1 MVRLW
6 SCTCQLLI
14 GMWVIA
20 LPAPSLATPEP
31 AAPNSTSSSTSS
43 STTVAVRREPQ
54 TSVRVTLIPSAA
66 VATFSA
72 PDMATVSARSGS
84 TIKLPVGSTQMA
96 VSAPGFQRVTRSI
109 TITPGQPTTV
119 SVRLDPVGQLHRHR
133 WDARTGSN
141 PKQVAFSPSGTEL
154 WVPLLGSRGVDVFR
168 TSDGQKI
175 TTVGLGNNLG
185 AVEVIFNRAGTRAFV
200 SQMQTASVFEI
211 DVSTKKVLRRFQTG
225 GNWTKVL
232 LLSPD
237 EETLFA
243 ANWVSNDVSVI
254 DLRSGKLLRKIST
267 VKTPRGLSI
276 DPAGTRLFI
285 AGFDGGE
292 IQRIT
297 LATPST
303 PDVKKTL
310 FRTGGAMRHMVIDPK
325 TNRLYADDMGTSMTY
340 VMDLATEEV
349 KPLGRV
355 DSHPNTI
362 DLEPSGRYLYV
373 SNRGA
378 NNPKGYNI
386 PGPEW
391 GSVLVIDTANGQAV
405 DAIVGGNQTT
415 GLDVSD
421 DGRYL
426 AFTDF
431 LDNRLALYEIP
442 SLNELKEGQGGLAP
456 VRRKLIA
463 K

>member
-1 MVRLW
+1 MFRIW
-6 SCTCQLLI
+6 IATSRLLI
-14 GMWVIA
+14 GVLGA
-20 LPAPSLATPEP
+20 TQPVPGSTTPSQTAPSSTPK
-31 AAPNSTSSSTSS
+31 STSSLL
-43 STTVAVRREPQ
+43 VRREPQ
-54 TSVRVTLIPSAA
+54 ALVRVTLIPPSAS
-66 VATFSA
+66 ATFSG
-72 PDMATVSARSGS
+72 PDMDTVAARSG
-84 TIKLPVGSTQMA
+84 TTAKLPIGTTQLT
-96 VSAPGFQRVTRSI
+96 VTAPGFQRVTK
-109 TITPGQPTTV
+109 QVTV
-119 SVRLDPVGQLHRHR
+119 ASGTQGAISVRLDPVGQLHRHR

-141 PKQVAFSPSGTEL
+141 PKQVAFTPNGAEL

-168 TSDGQKI
+168 TTDGQKV
-175 TTVGLGNNLG
+175 TTIGLGNNLG
-185 AVEVIFNRAGTRAFV
+185 AVEVIFNSAGTRAFV

-211 DVSTKKVLRRFQTG
+211 DVITKRVLRRFQTG

-237 EETLFA
+237 ESTLFA

-254 DLRSGKLLRKIST
+254 DVRSGKLLRKIAT
-267 VKTPRGLSI
+267 VKTPRGLST
-276 DPAGTRLFI
+276 DPTGARLFV

-292 IQRIT
+292 IQRVT

-303 PDVKKTL
+303 ADVKKIL
-310 FRTGGAMRHMVIDPK
+310 FRTGGAMRHMAVDPA

-340 VMDLATEEV
+340 VLNLATEEV
-349 KPLGRV
+349 KPLAPV

-362 DLEPSGRYLYV
+362 DLEPTGRYLYV

-391 GSVLVIDTANGQAV
+391 GSVLVIDTTTGAAV

-421 DGRYL
+421 DGRYV

-442 SLNELKEGQGGLAP
+442 TASVLEEGQGGLAP
-456 VRRKLIA
+456 VRRRLIV